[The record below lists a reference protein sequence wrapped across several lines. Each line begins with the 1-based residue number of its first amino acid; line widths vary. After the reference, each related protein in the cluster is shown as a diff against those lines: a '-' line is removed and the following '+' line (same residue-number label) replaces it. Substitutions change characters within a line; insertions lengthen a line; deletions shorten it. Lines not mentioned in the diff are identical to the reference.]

1 MRVAACLKWVD
12 TRPEIDALTGA
23 VHGDDRFRGASA
35 ADLAALEW
43 ALRIAERAD
52 GTVLAVSAGPAPAE
66 RLLRDAMAVGAS
78 QVLRVDLPADAP
90 SETVAAALAAE
101 LREREI
107 DLVVCGDWSI
117 DRGSGSVPAFL
128 AGELGA
134 AQALGLV
141 ALSVPERVA
150 RGDAGPGVAGHND
163 GALEVERRLDHGRRE
178 RLRVWAPAV
187 LSVEG
192 GAAELRRAPLR
203 AVLDAET
210 SVIPSVRPGHLP
222 RPVATVVGRGPFR
235 PRARELPPP
244 AADLSPRE
252 RILELTGAHLD
263 AEPPR
268 TITAGAD
275 EAAELLVDQ
284 LKRWG
289 YLEP

>member
-1 MRVAACLKWVD
+1 VRVAACLKWVD

-23 VHGDDRFRGASA
+23 VHGDDRFRGASS

-43 ALRIAERAD
+43 AMRIAERTA

-66 RLLRDAMAVGAS
+66 RLLRDAMAAGAA

-101 LREREI
+101 LREHEV

-141 ALSVPERVA
+141 ALSVPERPA
-150 RGDAGPGVAGHND
+150 D
-163 GALEVERRLDHGRRE
+163 GAVADVVLEVERRLDHGRRE
-178 RLRVWAPAV
+178 RLRVLAPAV

-244 AADLSPRE
+244 AADLTPRE

-268 TITAGAD
+268 TITADAD
-275 EAAELLVDQ
+275 EAAELLVDH

-289 YLEP
+289 YLES